1 LQRLYHLSQGNE
13 KSLMRGNRGLSL
25 LDDITARG
33 REVRTHLRELLYRHK
48 YSGDIKAR
56 VLAGYVAIA
65 LEHHQAIWQLTDQNL
80 RGAAMA
86 VVRTV
91 VDAFLRALWINAYG
105 TEQQC
110 EQAWLD
116 KFRFPKMHEML
127 KQIKEAYFGHVD
139 AEKDPEFAVTVKKFF
154 KSLNKVWSV
163 ASSYTHPGGRQIARR
178 FTGDEVKPSYSDGAT
193 AEALNLA
200 TIALLLLMRTFFM
213 SMKCQKEAEETGTML
228 LQWNFGERLRAAAR
242 SVSKNGSAIR

>member
-1 LQRLYHLSQGNE
+1 MTDLPAV
-13 KSLMRGNRGLSL
+13 SL
-25 LDDITARG
+25 LDDITAQG
-33 REVRTHLRELLYRHK
+33 AEVRTRLRELLHRHE
-48 YSGDIKAR
+48 YSGDIKGR
-56 VLAGYVAIA
+56 VFAGYVAIA
-65 LEHHQAIWQLTDQNL
+65 LEHHQAIWHLTDQNL

-110 EQAWLD
+110 EQAWRD

-200 TIALLLLMRTFFM
+200 TIALLLLMRAFFM
-213 SMKCQKEAEETGTML
+213 SMEKQREADDVATL
-228 LQWNFGERLRAAAR
+228 LMQYNPDFGSSGGHRPRR
-242 SVSKNGSAIR
+242 RG